1 MSLFQLVDY
10 QAPHSIHNFC
20 RWTISPRGLHTHSN
34 NYFCTDMPYAFVPEI
49 WLIGPIMPIY
59 TTAGDKYIRTITILA
74 VISDFEEL

>member
-1 MSLFQLVDY
+1 
-10 QAPHSIHNFC
+10 
-20 RWTISPRGLHTHSN
+20 
-34 NYFCTDMPYAFVPEI
+34 MPYAFVPEI